1 MSPVSL
7 ILAGR
12 FFTTSATWEAHL
24 RPMTWV
30 NLGERIVWHYRQWR
44 DFVSYL
50 TKPVSIKELELG
62 AINGLCK
69 ATEAAKHGQHWY
81 VDLQVLP
88 LSSSPSASWFH
99 HNCFF
104 WQGRESLLIC
114 FWNKIFCAICNTPE
128 NRNITKS
135 LFCVNTSISSYLGN
149 QSELLSSCL
158 KRQGHLIHS
167 NFLFPF
173 SQRLY

>member
-1 MSPVSL
+1 MALQAVKRLCL
-7 ILAGR
+7 ISNQTFKYKGSWARGNKWLVQSHWG
-12 FFTTSATWEAHL
+12 H
-24 RPMTWV
+24 
-30 NLGERIVWHYRQWR
+30 
-44 DFVSYL
+44 
-50 TKPVSIKELELG
+50 
-62 AINGLCK
+62 K
-69 ATEAAKHGQHWY
+69 ARVCCCQDWY
-81 VDLQVLP
+81 VALQVLP

-99 HNCFF
+99 QNWFF
-104 WQGRESLLIC
+104 RQGRESLLIC
-114 FWNKIFCAICNTPE
+114 FWNKIFSAICNTPE